1 MSLTALAWGALIVG
15 VVALLLILTGVAL
28 VALASRLGDAL
39 LEAWKGH
46 KL

>member
-1 MSLTALAWGALIVG
+1 MSVWAWGALIIG

-39 LEAWKGH
+39 LDAWKDH